1 MNRLKIACGTAALA
15 MLALSG
21 CGSSEPSGPPAEVA
35 APVKDVKG
43 GTLTFVSYGGPFQE
57 NQGKAWLA
65 PFTAANETTFNND
78 GPSDQAKIRAMVE
91 GGKTTWDVVDGSPFF
106 AREFCGKY
114 VERLDLK
121 QFDTAQFPK
130 GTVNDCS
137 VPAERYGL
145 LFVYNTEKFGA
156 KPPTKVADY
165 FDTKAF
171 PGKRGV
177 VSDLSSGLLEAALLA
192 DGVAPGALY
201 PLDVDRALGKFGAIR
216 KDTIFATNNG
226 QLSQL
231 LTDKQADM
239 GLIVT
244 ARAISTAKAGAPIAP
259 VFDHTVSNVNALF
272 IPKGSPNKDLATKFL
287 AFATKP
293 EQSARFSELSGT
305 APANTTAKPVYDA
318 VTKKFDAF
326 AEGRGTITQMDVEWW
341 AQNFNATQQ
350 KFTIWLAG

>member
-1 MNRLKIACGTAALA
+1 MNRLKIAGSTAALA
-15 MLALSG
+15 ALLLSG
-21 CGSSEPSGPPAEVA
+21 CGSSGSSAEVA
-35 APVKDVKG
+35 AAPAKDVRG

-114 VERLDLK
+114 VERLDLS
-121 QFDTAQFPK
+121 QFDTSQFPE

-145 LFVYNTEKFGA
+145 LFVYNTAKFGS

-165 FDTKAF
+165 FDTAAF
-171 PGKRGV
+171 PGKRAV

-192 DGVAPGALY
+192 DGVKADELY
-201 PLDVDRALGKFGAIR
+201 PLDVDRALAKYGEIR

-244 ARAISTAKAGAPIAP
+244 ARAISAAKAGATIAP
-259 VFDHTVSNVNALF
+259 VFDQTVSNVNALF
-272 IPKGSPNKDLATKFL
+272 IPKGTPNKDLATKFL

-293 EQSARFSELSGT
+293 EQSAKFSELSGT
-305 APANTTAKPVYDA
+305 APANTTAKPNYDE
-318 VTKKFDAF
+318 VTKKFDVF
-326 AEGRGTITQMDVEWW
+326 TEGRGTTTQMDVDWW
-341 AQNFNATQQ
+341 AENFNATQQ